1 MISRWIKDFNVR
13 PETLK
18 LLEERFLEENVGSM
32 LFDILSNILLDISS
46 GKQNKSKNKQMELNQ
61 TKKLL
66 YSEGNY
72 QQNEKPVYWMGKD
85 TCKQYSW

>member
-72 QQNEKPVYWMGKD
+72 QQNEKPVY
-85 TCKQYSW
+85 

>member
-72 QQNEKPVYWMGKD
+72 QKNEKPVY
-85 TCKQYSW
+85 